1 MRGFCSWTTVAGS
14 VAVLALAAAGCG
26 GDDEQPSTASAPV
39 APGDEYLALCPPDDA
54 PDTMVLGVW
63 GGPHEE
69 VLDAGLAE
77 FESKTGIDVKYTGDS
92 TQDRITK
99 LNAEKGSPSI
109 DVALVGI
116 EQVPRL
122 RKAGVIMETQEDVP
136 NADAL
141 KPEAKLDGGYGVSI
155 LQLVLGYNPDKI
167 DPAPTSWNDLLRPD
181 LKGHLALPV
190 LPNANEFGTLTMLAR
205 LRGGSETNLSP
216 GIDAV
221 ASIKD
226 GVKVFYPFEPAVEP
240 QVKSGDIWM
249 MVAIAGLLESG
260 AQRGLPMQV
269 AVPEEGGPL
278 LMNVA
283 VIPEGVRST
292 GCSKALVGW
301 LLSEAV
307 QEPYAEKMFYS
318 PANADVE
325 LPEEVAQHIHPKDES
340 SLVKIDWN
348 AISEN
353 QSAILDEWN
362 RKVVGK

>member
-1 MRGFCSWTTVAGS
+1 M
-14 VAVLALAAAGCG
+14 ALATAGCGG
-26 GDDEQPSTASAPV
+26 GDDEQVSKAAAAP
-39 APGDEYLALCPPDDA
+39 AAGGDEYLALCPRDDA

-63 GGPHEE
+63 GGPHEQ

-77 FESKTGIDVKYTGDS
+77 FERKTGIDVKYTMDS

-109 DVALVGI
+109 DVALIGI

-122 RKAGVIMETQEDVP
+122 LKAGVIMPTQSDIP
-136 NADAL
+136 NAGAL
-141 KPEAKLDGGYGVSI
+141 KPEAKLDGGYGVSV
-155 LQLVLGYNPDKI
+155 LQLVIGYNPDKVGQ
-167 DPAPTSWNDLLRPD
+167 PPTSWKDLLRPEVQ
-181 LKGHLALPV
+181 GHLALPV

-205 LRGGSETNLSP
+205 GHGGSESNLSP
-216 GIDAV
+216 GIDAI
-221 ASIKD
+221 ASIKK

-249 MVAIAGLLESG
+249 MVAIAGLLESN
-260 AQRGLPMQV
+260 AERGLPMKV

-283 VIPEGVRST
+283 VIPEGVQST

-307 QEPYAEKMFYS
+307 QRPYAEEMFYS
-318 PANADVE
+318 PANADVT
-325 LPEEVAQHIHPKDES
+325 LPDEVSEHIYPKDES
-340 SLVKIDWN
+340 SLVDIDW
-348 AISEN
+348 AKISEN
-353 QSAILDEWN
+353 QTAILDEWN
-362 RKVVGK
+362 RKVVGN